1 MAISLSWADGEIT
14 LAAHQPSSRS
24 NIAPRWPVA
33 LPHAVESALWRGDA
47 LGTPV
52 TTTIGTG
59 FEALDAELPGNGWP
73 CQSLTE
79 VLQVQPSVLEWR
91 LLAPAMR
98 TLVDQGKQIVIV
110 GPPKPPH
117 LPGLRHLG
125 LDERHLVWIQADK
138 PVERLWATEQLI
150 KANAAGM
157 LVSWLPQARQE
168 QIRRLQVCA
177 HSCDGPVILCRPA
190 AAEHEA
196 SAAPLRLQARLGI
209 DWELHVHLL
218 KRKGPPHEGEL
229 TLPSVPGGLD
239 AILTPRLRHPSRLIA
254 ARKLQEHSQV
264 RPQDLS
270 REFTHA
276 VGSPSSRRPS
286 GRPAAAH

>member
-1 MAISLSWADGEIT
+1 MAISLSWADGEHT
-14 LAAHQPSSRS
+14 PEAPQPSSLAS
-24 NIAPRWPVA
+24 VPRWPVV
-33 LPHAVESALWRGDA
+33 LPHAVESAIWRGDA

-52 TTTIGTG
+52 TTTVGTG
-59 FEALDAELPGNGWP
+59 FEALDAELPGHGWP

-79 VLQVQPSVLEWR
+79 VLQVQSSVLEWR
-91 LLAPAMR
+91 LLAPAMH
-98 TLVDQGKQIVIV
+98 TLVGQGKQIVIV

-117 LPGLRHLG
+117 LPGLKHLG
-125 LDERHLVWIQADK
+125 LDERHIVWIQADK

-177 HSCDGPVILCRPA
+177 QSCDGPVILCRPA

-254 ARKLQEHSQV
+254 ARKRQGQGQGL
-264 RPQDLS
+264 PQDIS
-270 REFTHA
+270 REFSHA
-276 VGSPSSRRPS
+276 VGCPSSRRPS
-286 GRPAAAH
+286 GRSAPAH

>member
-1 MAISLSWADGEIT
+1 M
-14 LAAHQPSSRS
+14 
-24 NIAPRWPVA
+24 
-33 LPHAVESALWRGDA
+33 LPHAVEAAVRRGDA

-52 TTTIGTG
+52 TSAVSTG
-59 FEALDAELPGNGWP
+59 FERLDTELPGGGWP

-98 TLVDQGKQIVIV
+98 TLVGQGRQIVVI
-110 GPPKPPH
+110 GPPKAPH
-117 LPGLRHLG
+117 LPGLHHLG
-125 LDERHLVWIQADK
+125 LDERHLVWIAADK

-177 HSCDGPVILCRPA
+177 QGCDGPVILCRPA

-196 SAAPLRLQARLGI
+196 SAAPLRLQARFGL
-209 DWELHVHLL
+209 DWELRIHLL
-218 KRKGPPHEGEL
+218 KRKGPPHVGEL
-229 TLPSVPGGLD
+229 TLPSVPGGLE

-254 ARKLQEHSQV
+254 ARQ
-264 RPQDLS
+264 S
-270 REFTHA
+270 RELSHA
-276 VGSPSSRRPS
+276 VGSPSSRQPA

>member
-1 MAISLSWADGEIT
+1 MAISLSWADGDNT
-14 LAAHQPSSRS
+14 PPASQSSGS
-24 NIAPRWPVA
+24 PPTHPRWPAA
-33 LPHAVESALWRGDA
+33 LPHAVESAIWRGDA

-52 TTTIGTG
+52 TTTVGTG
-59 FEALDAELPGNGWP
+59 FDALDAELPGNGWP

-79 VLQVQPSVLEWR
+79 VLQVQSSVLEWR

-98 TLVDQGKQIVIV
+98 TLVAQGKQIVVV
-110 GPPKPPH
+110 GPPKAPH

-125 LDERHLVWIQADK
+125 LDERQLVWINAEK
-138 PVERLWATEQLI
+138 PVERLWVTEQLI

-177 HSCDGPVILCRPA
+177 QSCDGPVFLCRPA
-190 AAEHEA
+190 SAAHEA
-196 SAAPLRLQARLGI
+196 SAAPLRLQAHLGI
-209 DWELHVHLL
+209 DWELRIHLL

-229 TLPSVPGGLD
+229 TLPSIPGGLE

-254 ARKLQEHSQV
+254 ARQARE
-264 RPQDLS
+264 LS
-270 REFTHA
+270 RELSHA
-276 VGSPSSRRPS
+276 VGRPSSRQPS
-286 GRPAAAH
+286 GRSAAPH

>member
-1 MAISLSWADGEIT
+1 MAISLSWADGENT
-14 LAAHQPSSRS
+14 PAVSPSSSRL
-24 NIAPRWPVA
+24 ATGPRWPVP
-33 LPHAVESALWRGDA
+33 LPHAVESAIWRADA

-52 TTTIGTG
+52 TTTVATG
-59 FEALDAELPGNGWP
+59 FEDLDAELPGNGWP

-117 LPGLRHLG
+117 LPGLKHLG
-125 LDERHLVWIQADK
+125 LDERHLVWIQADE

-168 QIRRLQVCA
+168 QIRRLQVYA

-190 AAEHEA
+190 AAMHEA
-196 SAAPLRLQARLGI
+196 SAAPLRVQARLGI
-209 DWELHVHLL
+209 DWELYVHLL

-254 ARKLQEHSQV
+254 ARKFQERS
-264 RPQDLS
+264 QDLS

>member
-1 MAISLSWADGEIT
+1 MAISLSWADGEHT
-14 LAAHQPSSRS
+14 PEAPQPSSLAS
-24 NIAPRWPVA
+24 VPRWPVV
-33 LPHAVESALWRGDA
+33 LPHAVESAIWRGDA

-52 TTTIGTG
+52 TTTVGTG
-59 FEALDAELPGNGWP
+59 FEALDAELPGHGWP

-79 VLQVQPSVLEWR
+79 VLQVQSSVLEWR
-91 LLAPAMR
+91 LLAPAMH
-98 TLVDQGKQIVIV
+98 TLVGQGKQIVIV

-117 LPGLRHLG
+117 LPGLKHLG
-125 LDERHLVWIQADK
+125 LDERHIVWIQADK

-177 HSCDGPVILCRPA
+177 QSCDGPVILCRPA

-254 ARKLQEHSQV
+254 ARKRQGQGQGL
-264 RPQDLS
+264 PQDIS
-270 REFTHA
+270 REFSHA

-286 GRPAAAH
+286 GRSAPAH

>member
-1 MAISLSWADGEIT
+1 MAISLSWADGEHT
-14 LAAHQPSSRS
+14 PEAPQPSSLAS
-24 NIAPRWPVA
+24 VPRWPVV
-33 LPHAVESALWRGDA
+33 LPHAVESAIWRGDA

-52 TTTIGTG
+52 TTTVGTG
-59 FEALDAELPGNGWP
+59 FEALDAELPGHGWP

-79 VLQVQPSVLEWR
+79 VLQVQSSVLEWR
-91 LLAPAMR
+91 LLAPAMH
-98 TLVDQGKQIVIV
+98 TLVGQGKQIVIV

-117 LPGLRHLG
+117 LPGLKHLG
-125 LDERHLVWIQADK
+125 LDERHIVWIQADK

-177 HSCDGPVILCRPA
+177 QSCDGPVILCRPA

-254 ARKLQEHSQV
+254 ARKRQGQGQGL
-264 RPQDLS
+264 PQDIS
-270 REFTHA
+270 REFSHA
-276 VGSPSSRRPS
+276 VGNPSSRRPS
-286 GRPAAAH
+286 GRSAPAH